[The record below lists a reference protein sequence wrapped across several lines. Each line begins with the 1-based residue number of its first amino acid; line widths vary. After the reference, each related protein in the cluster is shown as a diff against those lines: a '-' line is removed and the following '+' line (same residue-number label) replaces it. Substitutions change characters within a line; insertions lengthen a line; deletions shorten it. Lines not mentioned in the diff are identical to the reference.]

1 MTFENIDKWIV
12 HRPYGRGRVRLELP
26 IAITKDLN
34 QSEKALTDYKFD
46 VFATK
51 NKDYTKYM
59 MNICYLSRL
68 IPNKTRIFKVDT
80 ITSEKNNALIL
91 SNLEPGNQI
100 YISVLAQNTKT
111 KEILTFHPI
120 EIFSGGRRRGFW
132 YRLFRNIILIALIIF
147 LGIYI
152 YKYRQAREEL
162 IFLKGE
168 AVAKTSRE
176 MTGMSSMNYD
186 SQGIKYSTL
195 GSGY

>member
-1 MTFENIDKWIV
+1 
-12 HRPYGRGRVRLELP
+12 
-26 IAITKDLN
+26 
-34 QSEKALTDYKFD
+34 
-46 VFATK
+46 
-51 NKDYTKYM
+51 M

-68 IPNKTRIFKVDT
+68 IPNKTRIFKIDS

-91 SNLEPGNQI
+91 SNLEPGNRY

-120 EIFSGGRRRGFW
+120 EIFTGGRRSGFW

-168 AVAKTSRE
+168 AVARTTRE
-176 MTGMSSMNYD
+176 MSGMSSMNYD